1 MKSHHDLHAGL
12 AEIRTTLMAS
22 RFDRLNNIP
31 LVRHLLQKLVREKT
45 ANPDTISCVAYL
57 LRTDTIRG
65 KRIADSPTTR
75 AAEIMSLAEQLANLE
90 KLARIPSF
98 NDARSFPG
106 AESLASLASLAKIS
120 LKPEGIVL
128 RAGPTWSGMSGSS
141 GIQPLIADVNPN
153 HLPAGDAQPE
163 L

>member
-1 MKSHHDLHAGL
+1 MESHHDLHARL
-12 AEIRTTLMAS
+12 AEIRRTLLAS

-31 LVRHLLQKLVREKT
+31 LVRHLLQKLVREKN

-75 AAEIMSLAEQLANLE
+75 AAEIMSLAEQLANME

-98 NDARSFPG
+98 NDTRGFLGP
-106 AESLASLASLAKIS
+106 EDLASLAEIIRKE
-120 LKPEGIVL
+120 PEGIVL
-128 RAGPTWSGMSGSS
+128 RYGPT
-141 GIQPLIADVNPN
+141 
-153 HLPAGDAQPE
+153 
-163 L
+163 